1 MEQRTKNMEGKLMYI
16 RQLRRASLSP
26 ASPSPAGGGG
36 MGWGSPS
43 PAGGGG
49 PGWGS
54 PSPAR
59 GGGPGWGFLAL
70 LLTLALLAGCGP
82 TLPKTP
88 MPAVT
93 PAPTP
98 VGKTVDAF
106 AASYF
111 PFANLNPSDF
121 ANRIPQK
128 AGRISKFQLVDGPPF
143 FTFDLQEEVMP
154 GAPSKLYHVRGV
166 DTWVTSD
173 AGRLSPTISRERAP
187 ADGDMVWVQGEL
199 VDPQN
204 IVASYVGLLR
214 QGPWYYRSLWSAAE
228 LRPDLPD
235 SYRDLKIWVRGTLDT
250 ADRWGGFYVLPE
262 GGRLDARYLGR
273 EALLGGQIV
282 LGVGL
287 QVNAGIDVVEN
298 GRYVRVFQAGGT
310 LPLEEGHAVGT
321 IKALAANGRTLT
333 LQPTEGAFTLI
344 ALNPGTELYFLDGKP
359 AALSD
364 LQPGRS
370 IRVDGQSAGKD
381 SLLAKK
387 VFLEAT
393 TGASTTPGA
402 SAAPSASQG
411 SVRLLYLRS
420 QDGSLWLA
428 NLDGSGARQVA
439 TPQAQGP
446 GISSATVA
454 PDGQRLV
461 YILEG
466 QTSSTLRLLDLRS
479 GASKDLVGGDVQAAD
494 PAWSPDG
501 QRLLF
506 QRFHLTGDQLVDE
519 GLWQITLSDGQLTQV
534 VPPVGEDWLTLA
546 PVWSPDSQSVAF
558 GRANYAADT
567 PPQVFVLSLG
577 GQPRQVF
584 DGGSDWQWSPDSQR
598 LLVTKIAADGTGSL
612 WVVNRDG
619 TGAKSLTPK
628 GSGDYGGRWAPSPS
642 GSAQRIAFLSSPAGS
657 VAGHYLWI
665 MNADGSGRKQ
675 LTKGEVYAGQL
686 LWTPDGQTI
695 IFARVGA
702 EGFESIWTIRAD
714 GTGLRQITTE
724 ASAPVAVFLAP

>member
-1 MEQRTKNMEGKLMYI
+1 MHI
-16 RQLRRASLSP
+16 RQRL
-26 ASPSPAGGGG
+26 ASPSPVFDRGGS
-36 MGWGSPS
+36 GWGSLI
-43 PAGGGG
+43 
-49 PGWGS
+49 
-54 PSPAR
+54 
-59 GGGPGWGFLAL
+59 LAL
-70 LLTLALLAGCGP
+70 LLVVALVAGCGP
-82 TLPKTP
+82 TAPTP
-88 MPAVT
+88 STPPT

-121 ANRIPQK
+121 ANRVPQRVGK
-128 AGRISKFQLVDGPPF
+128 ISKFQLVDGPPF

-154 GAPSKLYHVRGV
+154 GAPSKVYHVRGV
-166 DTWVTSD
+166 EAWVTSD
-173 AGRLSPTISRERAP
+173 AGRLSPTIGRDRAP
-187 ADGDMVWVQGEL
+187 ADGDTVWVHGEL

-204 IVASYVGLLR
+204 IVASCVGFLR

-235 SYRDLKIWVRGTLDT
+235 PYRDLKIWVRGTLDT
-250 ADRWGGFYVLPE
+250 ADRWGGFYILPE
-262 GGRLDARYLGR
+262 GGRLDARYVGR

-282 LGVGL
+282 LGAGL
-287 QVNAGIDVVEN
+287 QANAGIDVVEN
-298 GRYVRVFQAGGT
+298 GRYVRIFQAGGT
-310 LPLEEGHAVGT
+310 LPLEESRSVGT
-321 IKALAANGRTLT
+321 IKAIAANGRTLT
-333 LQPTEGAFTLI
+333 LQPTEGPFTLI
-344 ALNPGTELYFLDGKP
+344 ALSPGTEVLFMDGKP

-364 LQPGRS
+364 LQPGRR
-370 IRVDGQSAGKD
+370 IRVEGQSAGKD
-381 SLLAKK
+381 SLLAKR

-393 TGASTTPGA
+393 TGTSTTPGA
-402 SAAPSASQG
+402 STAPSASQG

-439 TPQAQGP
+439 APQAQGP
-446 GISSATVA
+446 GISAAAVA

-461 YILEG
+461 YVLEG
-466 QTSSTLRLLDLRS
+466 QNSSTLRLLDLRS

-519 GLWQITLSDGQLTQV
+519 GLWQITLSDGQLTPV
-534 VPPVGEDWLTLA
+534 VPSAGEGWLTLA
-546 PVWSPDSQSVAF
+546 PVWSPDGQAVAF
-558 GRANYAADT
+558 GQTNYAADT

-577 GQPRQVF
+577 GEPRPVF
-584 DGGSDWQWSPDSQR
+584 AGGSDWQWSPDSQR
-598 LLVTKIAADGTGSL
+598 LLVTKIAPEGTGSL

-619 TGAKSLTPK
+619 SGAKSLTPK
-628 GSGDYGGRWAPSPS
+628 GSGDYGGRWALTQAS
-642 GSAQRIAFLSSPAGS
+642 GAQRVAFLSSPAGS
-657 VAGHYLWI
+657 AAGNYLWI

-695 IFARVGA
+695 VFARVGA
-702 EGFESIWTIRAD
+702 EGFEGISAIQAD
-714 GTGLRQITTE
+714 GTGLRQIVKD